1 MSAVTRKYEI
11 NKRRR
16 RRNKIK
22 KIRAQIAKAKDG
34 QVVQKLVA
42 KILRIHPHYPIQQN
56 SK

>member
-11 NKRRR
+11 AKRRR
-16 RRNKIK
+16 RRNKIRK
-22 KIRAQIAKAKDG
+22 LRLKIAKAKDG
-34 QVVQKLVA
+34 AVVQKLVA